1 MGTKTMKNKHRG
13 IILCGLMLTILLS
26 TTALA
31 AAAISRNTEPETSG
45 LLGKTSI
52 RGFALYLGKDSTGR
66 TTRLFALRIR
76 YISISLTGER
86 DNGVLLM
93 RKIEIPTRITGYH
106 GHLYIAASFRGS
118 LNI

>member
-13 IILCGLMLTILLS
+13 ILLCGLMLAILLS
-26 TTALA
+26 TTTLA
-31 AAAISRNTEPETSG
+31 AAVSRTTEPETSG

-76 YISISLTGER
+76 YISVSLTGER
-86 DNGVLLM
+86 DTGVLLM

-106 GHLYIAASFRGS
+106 GHLYIAASFRGT